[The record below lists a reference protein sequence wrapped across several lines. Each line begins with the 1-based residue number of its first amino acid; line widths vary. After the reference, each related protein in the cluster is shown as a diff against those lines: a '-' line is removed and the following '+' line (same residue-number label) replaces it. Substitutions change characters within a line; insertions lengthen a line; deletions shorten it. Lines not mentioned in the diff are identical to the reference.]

1 MGNVL
6 EQLQHIFAIAAFR
19 SGGQTQNELRVEVG
33 ENLLVG
39 VGCRMVAFV
48 YNQVVKIHRRELFQ
62 ILRDALHCGKNDR
75 LGHILLTSGVL
86 SQSRFRPDL
95 GESLFCLRCQLQ
107 GVDQK
112 QRASAHCLGI
122 RCCCDSFTYA
132 GCMVQQRNGFA
143 VLTHLLEVVDSL
155 LLIIPKLDGLSH
167 LNRQVRFKRLEHG
180 AGAQKCDQLILDLF
194 RLLFQLAVDP
204 TVDFPV
210 IIDQA
215 VLLQEVVSVF
225 VFGHLAGVVV
235 GLTVNLDCN
244 FGFR

>member
-1 MGNVL
+1 
-6 EQLQHIFAIAAFR
+6 
-19 SGGQTQNELRVEVG
+19 
-33 ENLLVG
+33 
-39 VGCRMVAFV
+39 
-48 YNQVVKIHRRELFQ
+48 
-62 ILRDALHCGKNDR
+62 
-75 LGHILLTSGVL
+75 
-86 SQSRFRPDL
+86 
-95 GESLFCLRCQLQ
+95 
-107 GVDQK
+107 
-112 QRASAHCLGI
+112 
-122 RCCCDSFTYA
+122 
-132 GCMVQQRNGFA
+132 MVQQRNGFA
-143 VLTHLLEVVDSL
+143 ALTHLLEVVDSL

-225 VFGHLAGVVV
+225 VFGHLARVVV
-235 GLTVNLDCN
+235 GLAVNFDCD